1 MMQPITGRNIQKLR
15 VMSGHSL
22 DTLSQVTNIAKS
34 TLSELENRTQ
44 HPSVWTVHK
53 VAKALECTVD
63 DLLRSDDGKYI
74 RHGCRC
80 CGK

>member
-1 MMQPITGRNIQKLR
+1 MQPITGFNIQKR
-15 VMSGHSL
+15 RIKAGHSL

-53 VAKALECTVD
+53 VAKALNCTIE
-63 DLLRSDDGKYI
+63 DLLRSGEKAS
-74 RHGCRC
+74 
-80 CGK
+80 